1 MELFCPWENAQ
12 YLIYSENIPNLFY
25 YSHIPAILVA
35 IIVGFGVFLKSN
47 KSALGINVLIINL
60 LFSIWAIFDL
70 ILWATNMP
78 SVVMFFWSM
87 QILIEPL
94 IYLFSF
100 YLAYIFIKDKMP
112 SFRSI
117 VVGILFYSP
126 IIILL
131 SSKYNLLG
139 VNLIDCTAIE
149 GIVARYFTY
158 FVEILAIILILVIM
172 DMGYAKKIDLNRKNE
187 ILTFGLGIIVFL
199 LAFSWGNLIGS
210 FTENWALAQA
220 GLIGMPLFVAFL
232 AYLIVRYH
240 SFNMKLFGAQTLM
253 ISLWFIVLGILFIK
267 DIENV
272 RIVTIFTLGLV
283 SIAGYSLVRSV
294 KKEIERKEEVLQLN
308 IELKNLIQ
316 QRESL
321 IHLINHKV
329 KGSFTH
335 SKYIFAGILDGT
347 FGEINEEVKRRAA
360 QGLESDDTGI
370 KTIDL
375 VLNSA
380 NLQKGLVK
388 YDKKVFDFK
397 KMVEEI
403 IAEKQQII
411 KNKNLTLENNIGEGV
426 FNVLGDSFWL
436 KEAVNNLVE
445 NAIRYTK
452 EGTINMTLKN
462 QNNKILFSVKDSG
475 VGITDEDKKHLFTEG
490 GRGQNSVKVNV
501 DSTGY
506 GLYTVK
512 LVIEA
517 HAGRVWAESEGENKG
532 STFYIELD
540 QAN

>member
-1 MELFCPWENAQ
+1 MELLCPWENAQ
-12 YLIYSENIPNLFY
+12 YLIYSANIPNLFY
-25 YSHIPAILVA
+25 YSHIPAILIA
-35 IIVGFGVFLKSN
+35 IVVGFGVFLKSN
-47 KSALGINVLIINL
+47 KSALGVNVLIINL
-60 LFSIWAIFDL
+60 LFSLWAIFDL
-70 ILWATNMP
+70 ILWATNIP

-100 YLAYIFIKDKMP
+100 YLAYIFIKDKLP
-112 SFRSI
+112 SFRALSI
-117 VVGILFYSP
+117 GVLLYSP
-126 IIILL
+126 ILIFL

-139 VNLIDCTAIE
+139 VNLVDCTAIE
-149 GIVARYFTY
+149 GIIAQYFTY
-158 FVEILAIILILVIM
+158 FVEILAIILILITM
-172 DMGYAKKIDLNRKNE
+172 DKGYRAKFDSNKKNE
-187 ILTFGLGIIVFL
+187 VLTFGLGVIVFL

-232 AYLIVRYH
+232 AYLIVKYH
-240 SFNMKLFGAQTLM
+240 SFNMKLFGAETLTA
-253 ISLWFIVLGILFIK
+253 SLWFIVLGILFVR
-267 DIENV
+267 DIQNV
-272 RIVTIFTLGLV
+272 RIVTLFTLGLV
-283 SIAGYSLVRSV
+283 SVAGYSLVRSV

-347 FGEINEEVKRRAA
+347 FGEVNEEIKRRAA
-360 QGLESDDTGI
+360 QGLESDDAGI

-397 KMVEEI
+397 KTIEEI
-403 IAEKQQII
+403 IAEKQQPI
-411 KNKNLTLENNIGEGV
+411 KNKNLILENNIEEGV

-452 EGTINMTLKN
+452 EGTIKIALKKE
-462 QNNKILFSVKDSG
+462 NNKILLSVKDSG

-490 GRGQNSVKVNV
+490 GRGQNAVKINV

-512 LVIEA
+512 LVVEA
-517 HAGRVWAESEGENKG
+517 HAGRVSAESAGENKG
-532 STFYIELD
+532 STFYIELPLT
-540 QAN
+540 N